1 MKTVVIAAA
10 LLEVLAVGLLLL
22 FAQTN
27 HTPHVT
33 YGQAMAVSDQYAAG
47 VNAALDAM
55 MLLNLEQQ
63 LQGTNRTWGAMAEI
77 VCERLRVERRK

>member
-1 MKTVVIAAA
+1 
-10 LLEVLAVGLLLL
+10 
-22 FAQTN
+22 
-27 HTPHVT
+27 
-33 YGQAMAVSDQYAAG
+33 MAVSDQYASG

>member
-1 MKTVVIAAA
+1 VKTFVIAAA
-10 LLEVLAVGLLLL
+10 LLAAGSMLL

-27 HTPHVT
+27 HTPRVT